1 MNKIWEK
8 NFKKL
13 VKKIYFI
20 FGEKSKNKF
29 SKMTKKNQKCCFLQK
44 FFENESSAAQNPKN
58 RKKYFFKF
66 VIRKCQK
73 SNFLDFFA
81 CQEMKISK
89 IIFFELDFFIK
100 KSHVPRQNTK
110 INFQIIISTLITA
123 TFVDFFLI
131 KFFDF
136 WMKKCQN
143 NEKKS
148 WKKY

>member
-8 NFKKL
+8 FFKKL

-20 FGEKSKNKF
+20 FGEKSKKYF

-44 FFENESSAAQNPKN
+44 IFENESSAAQNPKN

-73 SNFLDFFA
+73 SNFFDFFA

-89 IIFFELDFFIK
+89 IIFFWARFFHQKISCTSTKYKNQFPNYNFHLDNSNICWFF
-100 KSHVPRQNTK
+100 SHK
-110 INFQIIISTLITA
+110 ILW
-123 TFVDFFLI
+123 FL
-131 KFFDF
+131 D
-136 WMKKCQN
+136 
-143 NEKKS
+143 EKMSK
-148 WKKY
+148 